1 MGVVFWMITLKLFFL
16 SMKQKKILL
25 IFLLLL
31 PWDLVD
37 SHWDTAGVDTI
48 IDHSFKILNFLQSS
62 REVIFTEV
70 TLILLFFQESISY

>member
-1 MGVVFWMITLKLFFL
+1 MGIVFWMITLKLFFL

-25 IFLLLL
+25 IFLLLPL
-31 PWDLVD
+31 NLVD
-37 SHWDTAGVDTI
+37 SHWDTAGVDTF
-48 IDHSFKILNFLQSS
+48 IDHSFKIINFLQSS